1 MTDAKYSICVVGG
14 TGAEGSGLALRWA
27 HAGHKVTI
35 GSRDES
41 KARDAAKELNAVLG
55 DERIVGVQNAK
66 GAAEASIVVLTV
78 PYASQVATVS
88 GLKEQLAGKI
98 LIDVTVPLVPPK
110 VSTVQLPET
119 DSCVVNIQKMLGAS
133 VRVVSAFQNV
143 SAHKLKKLDY
153 AIDCDVL
160 VACDDREAREIGIAL
175 AKDAGLARHRRRS
188 ARQFR
193 RRREPH
199 LGADLD
205 QPQVQG
211 AGCRHPHHRPR
222 CGSGHELI
230 ARRLAA
236 ALSAGHS
243 GARGAGKFT
252 QPA

>member
-1 MTDAKYSICVVGG
+1 MTDGKYSICVVGG

-35 GSRDES
+35 GSRDEG
-41 KARDAAKELNAVLG
+41 KAKDAARELNAVLG
-55 DERIVGVQNAK
+55 AERIAGVQNAK
-66 GAAEASIVVLTV
+66 GAAEAEIVVLTV
-78 PYASQVATVS
+78 PFASQVATVS

-175 AKDAGLARHRRRS
+175 AKDAGLRGIDAGPLANSVVAESLTSALIWINRKYKVPDAGIRITGLDVPARN
-188 ARQFR
+188 
-193 RRREPH
+193 P
-199 LGADLD
+199 
-205 QPQVQG
+205 
-211 AGCRHPHHRPR
+211 
-222 CGSGHELI
+222 
-230 ARRLAA
+230 
-236 ALSAGHS
+236 
-243 GARGAGKFT
+243 
-252 QPA
+252 